1 MWMMHPHRIVLLVVG
16 LMSFSPRPALA
27 QGFFSPFVGFGF
39 GKDTPRCQSLTNC
52 EDKRLSWGAS
62 IGKTNGGFGLE
73 ADFAYAP
80 DFFGKTPGTDN
91 AMLTLMSNLM
101 VVIPAG
107 PIHPY
112 GVFGLGLLRP
122 HVQFNDLT
130 SLSKNVLGWDFGGG
144 LNIFLSHSFG
154 LRGDIRRIR
163 SFDDVTLGVFGNDHI
178 DFWRGS
184 AGLTLRF

>member
-1 MWMMHPHRIVLLVVG
+1 MMHPHRIVVLVVA
-16 LMSFSPRPALA
+16 LLSFSPRPALA
-27 QGFFSPFVGFGF
+27 DGFFSPFVGFGF
-39 GKDTPRCQSLTNC
+39 GGDSAATCPSVTNC

-80 DFFGKTPGTDN
+80 DFFGKTPGFDN
-91 AMLTLMSNLM
+91 ALLTAMSNLM

-107 PIHPY
+107 PIQPY

-122 HVQFNDLT
+122 HVQFTDLT
-130 SLSKNVLGWDFGGG
+130 SLSKTVVGWDFGGG
-144 LNIFLSHSFG
+144 LNIFLTHGFG
-154 LRGDIRRIR
+154 LRGDVRRMR
-163 SFDDVTLGVFGNDHI
+163 SFSNVTLGLFGNDKI